1 MVKTTG
7 NRPPD
12 AKIRITHEHENWDF
26 VVETKTRITRA
37 TTLLDR
43 LANMDR
49 PEKMLIITEYVTP
62 PTADMLKEAN
72 VPFIHA
78 AGNAYFNE
86 PPLYVFI
93 KGNKP
98 QRKLTTEQPKRL
110 FKPSGLRIIFALL
123 NDPKMLN
130 RPYRDIAKEAGIAL
144 GTVGW
149 VLNDLKE
156 RHFFLD
162 MGKNQRKF
170 LNFEKLLNRWVE
182 AYPEQLRPKLIRER
196 FRADDPLWWEKID
209 IREYDAQ
216 WGGEVAAA
224 QLTGYLKPEKV
235 IIYTNKNI
243 GKLVL
248 KNRLRKAYHGE
259 VEILNPFWNFN
270 YDLEHQGI
278 VPPLLIYADL
288 LATGDDRN
296 IEAAGILHEKF
307 LT

>member
-149 VLNDLKE
+149 VMNDLKK
-156 RHFFLD
+156 RKFFLD

-170 LNFEKLLNRWVE
+170 F
-182 AYPEQLRPKLIRER
+182 
-196 FRADDPLWWEKID
+196 
-209 IREYDAQ
+209 
-216 WGGEVAAA
+216 
-224 QLTGYLKPEKV
+224 
-235 IIYTNKNI
+235 
-243 GKLVL
+243 
-248 KNRLRKAYHGE
+248 
-259 VEILNPFWNFN
+259 
-270 YDLEHQGI
+270 
-278 VPPLLIYADL
+278 
-288 LATGDDRN
+288 
-296 IEAAGILHEKF
+296 KF
-307 LT
+307 